1 MNKSALASFSTPVLD
16 GLNAVEDLMHHQ
28 ADGFHPDL
36 IAALHHLLSSGGK
49 RIRATLTLL
58 SGRMLGAPEDFL
70 LNLAGSIEL
79 LHTATLVHD
88 DLIDGALLRRGIPT
102 LNVKWSAGAT
112 ILTGDFL
119 FARSAKLAAE
129 TKSIPA
135 MQLFARTLSVIVNGE
150 INQLFSSRC
159 LASRADYEKR
169 IYAKTAS
176 MFETATASAALISN
190 LPDAKVE
197 DMRKFGYGLGMAFQI
212 IDDILDF
219 TGQQSTLG
227 KPVGGDLRQ
236 GLVTLPALY
245 FLETYP
251 NHPEASNLVQG
262 KCLEDEQVANLVNAI
277 RQSQAI
283 DQAYAEARQYVDQS
297 MSVLSA
303 YPKSEYCDALAE
315 LAEYIVAR
323 NF

>member
-1 MNKSALASFSTPVLD
+1 MGSENLNKSAIASFTTPVLD
-16 GLNAVEDLMHHQ
+16 GLNAVEDL
-28 ADGFHPDL
+28 
-36 IAALHHLLSSGGK
+36 IAALYHLLSSGGK

-58 SGRMLGAPEDFL
+58 AGRMLGAPEQHL
-70 LNLAGSIEL
+70 LSLAGSIEL

-112 ILTGDFL
+112 VLTGDFL
-119 FARSAKLAAE
+119 FARAAKLAAE
-129 TKSIPA
+129 TESIPA

-176 MFETATASAALISN
+176 MFETATTSAAMISG
-190 LPDAKVE
+190 LPEHKVE
-197 DMRKFGYGLGMAFQI
+197 EIRQFGYGLGMAFQI

-227 KPVGGDLRQ
+227 KPVGSDLRQ

-245 FLETYP
+245 FLE
-251 NHPEASNLVQG
+251 NHPRHPEGCLVVEG
-262 KCLEDEQVANLVNAI
+262 KCLEDEQISSLVAAI
-277 RQSQAI
+277 RESQAI
-283 DQAYAEARQYVDQS
+283 EQAYTEARQYVDRS
-297 MSVLSA
+297 MEKLSL
-303 YPKSEYCDALAE
+303 YPENEYRNALAD

>member
-1 MNKSALASFSTPVLD
+1 MNKPTNTTFTNPVMEELK
-16 GLNAVEDLMHHQ
+16 LVEELMHRQ
-28 ADGFHPDL
+28 ADGFHQDL
-36 IAALHHLLSSGGK
+36 IAALYHLLSSGGK

-58 SGRMLGAPEDFL
+58 TGQMLGAPEKNL

-119 FARSAKLAAE
+119 FARAAKLAADTE
-129 TKSIPA
+129 SIPA
-135 MQLFARTLSVIVNGE
+135 MLLFARTLSIIVNGE

-159 LASRADYEKR
+159 LASREDYQKR

-176 MFETATASAALISN
+176 MFETATQSVALLCE
-190 LPDAKVE
+190 LPDPKVE
-197 DMRKFGYGLGMAFQI
+197 ELRSIGYGLGMAFQI

-227 KPVGGDLRQ
+227 KPVGSDLRQ
-236 GLVTLPALY
+236 GLITLPALY
-245 FLETYP
+245 FIES
-251 NHPEASNLVQG
+251 HPENPEARLILEG
-262 KCLEDEQVANLVNAI
+262 KCLEDDQVNNIVASI
-277 RQSQAI
+277 RASQAI
-283 DQAYAEARQYVDQS
+283 ELAYAEAHRYVDQS
-297 MSVLSA
+297 LEILTR
-303 YPKSEYCDALAE
+303 YPANPYRDALAS

-323 NF
+323 TF